1 LPQAVSTKGVA
12 SGDGKEKHVSV
23 SPGKIE
29 ARLFLPEATHRY
41 LKANCG
47 SRGMGEYVHDIVL
60 AYQKQTAL
68 DAKLERIERYVLEL
82 LDRK

>member
-1 LPQAVSTKGVA
+1 M
-12 SGDGKEKHVSV
+12 SV
-23 SPGKIE
+23 SPGKVE

-47 SRGMGEYVHDIVL
+47 SRGMGEFVHDIVV
-60 AYQKQTAL
+60 AYQKMTAV
-68 DAKLERIERYVLEL
+68 DAKLERIEKGIFEL